1 MHVPSTFVHVV
12 LYQCFSTGVGMI
24 CIPHLSILHIR
35 HIMTLHPFEVE
46 VNEACDV
53 FAPNES
59 YSTLFESGTQY
70 SRNDPEHEMY
80 VEFENKRYGTIM
92 RPKQTLCGQFKCT
105 LGLRSQEE
113 FKYGHDYTSTVG
125 QIIPIREFLA
135 DIEDNDDRLT
145 IKSHAIDLL
154 NLCTNQSLEKIE
166 QRPCSFCGILCCD
179 QCLVIIKNTDVGFY
193 IPHKGY
199 INTGACRICI
209 IIATYDERYTS
220 QFDYAIHTAMIKEG
234 KFFHEIIILTK
245 LYLI

>member
-1 MHVPSTFVHVV
+1 MHV
-12 LYQCFSTGVGMI
+12 C
-24 CIPHLSILHIR
+24 
-35 HIMTLHPFEVE
+35 
-46 VNEACDV
+46 
-53 FAPNES
+53 
-59 YSTLFESGTQY
+59 
-70 SRNDPEHEMY
+70 
-80 VEFENKRYGTIM
+80 FENKRYGTII
-92 RPKQTLCGQFKCT
+92 RKKETLCGQFKCN
-105 LGLRSQEE
+105 LGLRSQDE
-113 FKYGHDYTSTVG
+113 FKYGHDYAHTVG
-125 QIIPIREFLA
+125 KIIPIREYLDEIDDDADRKTIESHTNDLA
-135 DIEDNDDRLT
+135 T
-145 IKSHAIDLL
+145 
-154 NLCTNQSLEKIE
+154 LCTNQNSRKIE